1 MCVTKTNT
9 QGLLEIN
16 QRETEE
22 GNDSMGQST
31 VQVSDKK
38 EEANKQEASKPPQIT
53 LEELISSMKSLQDDI
68 GQISELTSEEK
79 RVVDVFFDSFLK
91 LMQPL
96 AKTVPVS
103 PAALPDGLGNVVQ
116 ANVDPKGNLMLLY
129 PEGQVEIRNLSEKRE
144 RDLMICVMKDA
155 MPKFKQL
162 TSAHRR
168 KIENRM
174 KFLSSV
180 TKEIQKISKAFA
192 TEPEE

>member
-1 MCVTKTNT
+1 M
-9 QGLLEIN
+9 
-16 QRETEE
+16 
-22 GNDSMGQST
+22 SQST
-31 VQVSDKK
+31 VQLP
-38 EEANKQEASKPPQIT
+38 ANKQEDSKKETPKQEIVKKETPKPPQIT
-53 LEELISSMKSLQDDI
+53 LEELITSMKSLQDDI
-68 GQISELTSEEK
+68 GQISELSSEEK

-96 AKTVPVS
+96 AKTISIS
-103 PAALPDGLGNVVQ
+103 PSALPDEVGNVIQ

-129 PEGQVEIRNLSEKRE
+129 SDGQVEIRNLSEKNE
-144 RDLMICVMKDA
+144 RDLMIRVMTDA

-180 TKEIQKISKAFA
+180 TQEIQKISKAFSA
-192 TEPEE
+192 ESDE